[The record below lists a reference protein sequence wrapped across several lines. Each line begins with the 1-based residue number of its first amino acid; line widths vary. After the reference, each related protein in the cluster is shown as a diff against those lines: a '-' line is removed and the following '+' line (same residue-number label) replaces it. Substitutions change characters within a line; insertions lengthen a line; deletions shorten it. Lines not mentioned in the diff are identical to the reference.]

1 MGVNKQSQGKIYDF
15 IINPWQNTEIS
26 SLEDNQFLWDE
37 EVHDR
42 SFEWVKQLISESP
55 VLKYFDPKEA
65 DTKLQCDASDKALGA
80 CVQSGHQ

>member
-1 MGVNKQSQGKIYDF
+1 MDVNKQSQGKIYDF
-15 IINPWQNTEIS
+15 IIDPWQNTEIS
-26 SLEDNQFLWDE
+26 SLEDNQFLWD
-37 EVHDR
+37 
-42 SFEWVKQLISESP
+42 EWVKQLISESP